1 MEYKGYAVIARASQL
16 PAGHY
21 KARYAVYATTS
32 GGAHEVVYQGVIAS
46 PDYDTPAVAEA
57 QATRAAQGW
66 IDTQARKHSLRT
78 IRRQRFAGVGVEILT
93 VEPHTPIG
101 FAYG

>member
-1 MEYKGYAVIARASQL
+1 MEYKGYEVIARASQL

-21 KARYAVYATTS
+21 KARYAVYTTTS
-32 GGAHEVVYQGVIAS
+32 DAAHEVVYQGMIAS
-46 PDYDTPAVAEA
+46 PDYGTPAVAEA

-78 IRRQRFAGVGVEILT
+78 IHRERFSGEGMETLT